1 MEVANQ
7 NGPRSYLL
15 YDEQKQAV
23 QIWWFFNGFRLDL
36 VITLGFKYFIPR
48 GGKAKMEEV

>member
-1 MEVANQ
+1 MMNK
-7 NGPRSYLL
+7 NKLSRFDGIML
-15 YDEQKQAV
+15 
-23 QIWWFFNGFRLDL
+23 IIFNGFRLDL